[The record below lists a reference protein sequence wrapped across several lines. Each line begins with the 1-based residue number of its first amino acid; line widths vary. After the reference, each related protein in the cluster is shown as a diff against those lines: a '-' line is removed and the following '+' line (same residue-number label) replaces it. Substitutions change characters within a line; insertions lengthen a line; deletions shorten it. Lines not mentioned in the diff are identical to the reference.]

1 MIHYQLCC
9 EADHE
14 FDGWFKD
21 SDNFDRQVKRR
32 LVSCPVCGSDEIRRA
47 LMAPGIRKKGRGA
60 APVIEADTGLPAPG
74 VPAPGVPAGGTSA
87 ARPPA
92 PGNQSAGGVMPD
104 QVRAALLKLRAEVEK
119 NCDYVGPEF
128 ANEARRIHN
137 GEAPARGIYGEST
150 EAEVEALED
159 DGIGV
164 AQIPWLPRADS

>member
-21 SDNFDRQVKRR
+21 SDNFDRQVVRR
-32 LVSCPVCGSDEIRRA
+32 LVSCPVCASTEIRRA
-47 LMAPGIRKKGRGA
+47 LMAPGIRKKGRA
-60 APVIEADTGLPAPG
+60 SAPNSAPVIEAETGLPVTP
-74 VPAPGVPAGGTSA
+74 
-87 ARPPA
+87 PPA
-92 PGNQSAGGVMPD
+92 AAQSTGGVIPD
-104 QVRAALLKLRAEVEK
+104 QVRAALHKLRAEVEK
-119 NCDYVGPEF
+119 NCDYVGPNF
-128 ANEARRIHN
+128 AEEARRIHH

-150 EAEVEALED
+150 KAEAEALAD